1 MQIERIEGQFP
12 NLRVRLGE
20 KEVSLHSA
28 YPMREAER
36 IVKHFN
42 PDIPVVLVAGV
53 GLGYVVDY
61 ILQSTSYAVIV
72 YEHDESFAPWNGE
85 ILRGL
90 EATGRVKVFR
100 GDPQVLLDYLADE
113 GIGELNLF
121 IHRPY
126 ALLFPEVYDRL
137 HGMLTAYLSRRQI
150 NQATARRFQKLW
162 VRNVLKNSFF
172 YPVLPGVKALFG
184 SGRGYPAVIIGAG
197 PSLARNGE
205 QLKEARRKNWILIA
219 TDTVL
224 SYLDSVGI
232 EADFVVSV
240 DPQDKNALYL
250 LAARQRPF
258 LVLDSGAS
266 FMTLVHYPLS
276 RVFLYDTVLPVYRV
290 FSHLWGEKGELQCGG
305 SVSTTAFDFAVQ
317 LGCEPVVFVGQDLAY
332 SERQTHAPHNA
343 LEDRLLFSVDRYHTY
358 EGYNASSQTFSDR
371 IEVVGWDGQSTVLT
385 DRKFLTFKE
394 WFVRRCREVGREV
407 INATEGGM
415 FIDGMR
421 HLPLQRVLEQT
432 VTPEV
437 AYRVPETSGTAVSDE
452 AFERVLHN
460 LKRRLEQIRVVLAK
474 REPERELLSVVKED
488 PMLARLVEMTMQ
500 ESIQRLLSAREVDEK
515 LLSSLRQEI
524 REGVDFLEYMIHKR
538 LAMGEHSSA

>member
-1 MQIERIEGQFP
+1 MQIEKIEGAFP

-28 YPMREAER
+28 YPYREAER

-42 PDIPVVLVAGV
+42 SAIPVVVVAGV

-61 ILQSTSYAVIV
+61 ILTSTRYTVIA

-85 ILRGL
+85 ILRRF

-100 GDPQVLLDYLADE
+100 GDPQILLDYLAEE

-126 ALLFPEVYDRL
+126 AILFPEVYDRL

-162 VRNVLKNSFF
+162 VRNVLKNSVF
-172 YPVLPGVKALFG
+172 YPVLPGVKELFG
-184 SGRGYPAVIIGAG
+184 SGKGYPAVIIGAG
-197 PSLARNGE
+197 PSLVKNASL
-205 QLKEARRKNWILIA
+205 LKEAKKRHWILIA

-224 SYLDSVGI
+224 SYLDRVGI

-250 LAARQRPF
+250 LAAKQRPF
-258 LVLDSGAS
+258 LILDSGAS
-266 FMTLVHYPLS
+266 FLTLVHYPLD

-317 LGCEPVVFVGQDLAY
+317 LGCEPLVFVGQDLAY
-332 SERQTHAPHNA
+332 SWRQTHTPHNI
-343 LEDRLLFSVDRYHTY
+343 LEDKLLASVDRYHTY

-371 IEVVGWDGQSTVLT
+371 IEVRGWDRQSTVLT
-385 DRKFLTFKE
+385 DRKFLTFKD
-394 WFVRRCREVGREV
+394 WFVRRCREVAKEV
-407 INATEGGM
+407 MNATEGGM
-415 FIDGMR
+415 FIEGMK
-421 HLPLQRVLEQT
+421 HLPLKEVLEQ
-432 VTPEV
+432 VPQPSK
-437 AYRVPETSGTAVSDE
+437 AYDVSVRVVEKGSDE
-452 AFERVLHN
+452 AFEHVLDHVR
-460 LKRRLEQIRVVLAK
+460 RRLGKLRQLLAK
-474 REPERELLSVVKED
+474 KEPERELLEVVKED
-488 PMLARLVEMTMQ
+488 PILARLVEMTMQ
-500 ESIQRLLSAREVDEK
+500 ESIQK
-515 LLSSLRQEI
+515 LLSVNEVDQKLLTFLRKEI
-524 REGVDFLEYMIHKR
+524 REGIDFLEYMIDKR
-538 LAMGEHSSA
+538 LAMRESLLA